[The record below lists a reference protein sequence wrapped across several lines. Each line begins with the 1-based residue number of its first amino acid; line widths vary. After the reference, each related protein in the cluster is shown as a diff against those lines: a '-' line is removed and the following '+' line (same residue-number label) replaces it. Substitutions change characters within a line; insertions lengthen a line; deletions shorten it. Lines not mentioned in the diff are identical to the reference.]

1 MFLKLEKG
9 PGFCSHIENFMVRVG
24 KALAWLN
31 IVLIANIIIQVVL
44 RYGFG
49 HGSVVLEETQWHL
62 YGICIM
68 FAIPYAL
75 VEDSHIR
82 LDVAARK
89 FSDKT
94 KRTIEFFGIL
104 LLLFPMV
111 TVLLLHSLDFA
122 YESWRVNESSESPMG
137 LPWRWAIKSV
147 IPLSMFL
154 LWLVSATRLIKVAVS
169 IFKKGPTRGS
179 HGPQ

>member
-9 PGFCSHIENFMVRVG
+9 PGFCSPIENFMVRLG

-31 IVLIANIIIQVVL
+31 VVLIANIIIQVVL

-49 HGSVVLEETQWHL
+49 HGSVVLEEAQWYL

-75 VEDSHIR
+75 VHDSHIR

-94 KRTIEFFGIL
+94 KGIIEILGIL
-104 LLLFPMV
+104 LLLLPMV
-111 TVLLLHSLDFA
+111 TVLFLHSLGFVH
-122 YESWRVNESSESPMG
+122 ESWRVNEMSESPMG

-147 IPLSMFL
+147 IPLSMFF
-154 LWLVSATRLIKVAVS
+154 LWLVSATRLIKVAVFL
-169 IFKKGPTRGS
+169 FKKDSTRGP
-179 HGPQ
+179 HGAQ